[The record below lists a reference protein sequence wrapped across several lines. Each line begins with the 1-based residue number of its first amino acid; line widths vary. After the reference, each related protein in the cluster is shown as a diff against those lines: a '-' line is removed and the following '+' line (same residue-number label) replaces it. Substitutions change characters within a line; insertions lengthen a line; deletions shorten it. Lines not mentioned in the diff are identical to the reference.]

1 MKNLSEDLDNV
12 FNKYGLSFSSNLGR
26 RNNLLSQA
34 QEVFF
39 ADQIRKNYPSVV
51 SDGRTGRP
59 DIHIPEIGKEIEC
72 KLTSPNEEGTI
83 VFQADAESLS
93 DGRDYLYVVI
103 DRDFKEFG
111 VFHFQ
116 GLDKSDFRDPAN
128 GSKGKVQMVKGRA
141 AGKCTPI
148 LGRLEN
154 VSDEHRKNHLQKI
167 AECSPRA
174 VKTREKLEK
183 QVEAIDARVP
193 RYGVRLESL

>member
-1 MKNLSEDLDNV
+1 MKSLSEDLDGV

-39 ADQIRKNYPSVV
+39 ANEIRNKFPGVV
-51 SDGRTGRP
+51 SDGRTGQP
-59 DIHIPEIGKEIEC
+59 DIHIPEIEKEIEC
-72 KLTSPNEEGTI
+72 KLTSPNEEGSIT
-83 VFQADAESLS
+83 FQADADSLS

-116 GLDKSDFRDPAN
+116 GLNKSDFREPAN
-128 GSKGKVQMVKGRA
+128 GSKGKVQMIKGKA
-141 AGKCTPI
+141 ANKCTPI
-148 LGRLEN
+148 IGRLEN
-154 VSDEHRKNHLQKI
+154 VSEEHKKNHLRKI

-174 VKTREKLEK
+174 KKTKEKLEK
-183 QVEAIDARVP
+183 QIEAIDTRIP
-193 RYGVRLESL
+193 RYGVRLEPL